1 MKLMQFF
8 MCLYDSYMQIR
19 SFVLSR
25 ETLSGVRSA
34 YATISSEESNR
45 VASDSVIEKV
55 GESGLVCENY
65 GFNGHIIDRCFKLIG
80 YYADFGKKKSRQ
92 NFKGIN
98 ISNNNIVGSSSSTGF
113 TDEQMSNLI
122 SLIKDT
128 SLNGKNVKANMT
140 CTLFKNS
147 RVFNE
152 NFKKFFCSNT
162 NIKPKLVS
170 EGKIV
175 DLGENQH
182 MNHTDKELDNV
193 YDISHLRIKVGHPNG
208 IEAFI
213 SNIRNIILS
222 NGLVL
227 PKSHKKFDGEYP
239 KIPNDDENRSLNS
252 DYKSQSDSSHS
263 SVPGEGVDTD
273 DFPSGNFGNDAQSS
287 DDTFAAHNEQ
297 SDFVETVYMKQPKE
311 YFPLGDNKVCRLKK
325 SLYSLKQAP
334 RRWNAKL
341 TSSLI
346 ENGFSQSK
354 SDYSLYIK
362 SDKGVFVA
370 LLVYV
375 DDIIITGNSISEI
388 EKFKTFF
395 KSKFM
400 IKDLRELKY
409 FFGIE
414 VIDTDKGA
422 SRVNGALNNMASN
435 AYISLLQPATYK
447 RKSEASRSFNKVQA
461 TTLYFMS
468 SFSSFAFGKSKA
480 FALIKYKDSLQGVD
494 SEELLEDD

>member
-1 MKLMQFF
+1 MLLFLVRNLTELLLIALLVPLRGTRLLLLF
-8 MCLYDSYMQIR
+8 LMCLIKGIFKGIR
-19 SFVLSR
+19 LLIILLDLIMS
-25 ETLSGVRSA
+25 
-34 YATISSEESNR
+34 II
-45 VASDSVIEKV
+45 IEKV
-55 GESGLVCENY
+55 GESGLVYENC

-227 PKSHKKFDGEYP
+227 YDVLVILEYYVTLSLVHKVAK
-239 KIPNDDENRSLNS
+239 
-252 DYKSQSDSSHS
+252 
-263 SVPGEGVDTD
+263 
-273 DFPSGNFGNDAQSS
+273 
-287 DDTFAAHNEQ
+287 
-297 SDFVETVYMKQPKE
+297 
-311 YFPLGDNKVCRLKK
+311 DNKILVAFNESRCYILNQEMNLKNV
-325 SLYSLKQAP
+325 L
-334 RRWNAKL
+334 
-341 TSSLI
+341 
-346 ENGFSQSK
+346 
-354 SDYSLYIK
+354 
-362 SDKGVFVA
+362 
-370 LLVYV
+370 
-375 DDIIITGNSISEI
+375 
-388 EKFKTFF
+388 
-395 KSKFM
+395 
-400 IKDLRELKY
+400 
-409 FFGIE
+409 GIG
-414 VIDTDKGA
+414 D
-422 SRVNGALNNMASN
+422 
-435 AYISLLQPATYK
+435 
-447 RKSEASRSFNKVQA
+447 
-461 TTLYFMS
+461 
-468 SFSSFAFGKSKA
+468 
-480 FALIKYKDSLQGVD
+480 
-494 SEELLEDD
+494 

>member
-1 MKLMQFF
+1 
-8 MCLYDSYMQIR
+8 
-19 SFVLSR
+19 
-25 ETLSGVRSA
+25 
-34 YATISSEESNR
+34 
-45 VASDSVIEKV
+45 
-55 GESGLVCENY
+55 
-65 GFNGHIIDRCFKLIG
+65 
-80 YYADFGKKKSRQ
+80 
-92 NFKGIN
+92 
-98 ISNNNIVGSSSSTGF
+98 
-113 TDEQMSNLI
+113 
-122 SLIKDT
+122 
-128 SLNGKNVKANMT
+128 
-140 CTLFKNS
+140 
-147 RVFNE
+147 
-152 NFKKFFCSNT
+152 
-162 NIKPKLVS
+162 
-170 EGKIV
+170 
-175 DLGENQH
+175 

-213 SNIRNIILS
+213 SKIRNIILS

-227 PKSHKKFDGEYP
+227 YDVLVILEYYVTLSSVHKVAKDNKILIAFNESRCYVLNQDLNLKNVLGVGDQCEGLYYFNNQDP
-239 KIPNDDENRSLNS
+239 ILNIPNDDENRSLNS

-287 DDTFAAHNEQ
+287 DETFATQNEQ
-297 SDFVETVYMKQPKE
+297 SDLVETVYMKPLKE

-325 SLYSLKQAP
+325 SLYGLKQAP

-354 SDYSLYIK
+354 SDYSLYTK

-400 IKDLRELKY
+400 VKDLGKLKY
-409 FFGIE
+409 FLGIE
-414 VIDTDKGA
+414 VIDTNKGIC
-422 SRVNGALNNMASN
+422 LN
-435 AYISLLQPATYK
+435 Q
-447 RKSEASRSFNKVQA
+447 RKLYSFR
-461 TTLYFMS
+461 
-468 SFSSFAFGKSKA
+468 
-480 FALIKYKDSLQGVD
+480 DSLQGVGK
-494 SEELLEDD
+494 LLSTLTNSIIVILVLSSLAEIRLRLR